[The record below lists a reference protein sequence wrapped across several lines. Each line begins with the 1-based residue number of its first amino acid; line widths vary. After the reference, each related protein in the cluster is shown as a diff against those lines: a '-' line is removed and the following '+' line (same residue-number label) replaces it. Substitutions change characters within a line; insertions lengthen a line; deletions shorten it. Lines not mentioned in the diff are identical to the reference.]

1 MDLAH
6 IIINF
11 GLFVATVIAA
21 TIAWTGVRDS
31 RKARA
36 LAAEFEAK
44 ALTHAQEA
52 ASAASAAAEAQRRA
66 AEAIE
71 EANIVERKH
80 AMPRGL
86 RRWYSKKAEAATA
99 GV

>member
-44 ALTHAQEA
+44 ALTHAQET
-52 ASAASAAAEAQRRA
+52 ASAASAAAQRRA